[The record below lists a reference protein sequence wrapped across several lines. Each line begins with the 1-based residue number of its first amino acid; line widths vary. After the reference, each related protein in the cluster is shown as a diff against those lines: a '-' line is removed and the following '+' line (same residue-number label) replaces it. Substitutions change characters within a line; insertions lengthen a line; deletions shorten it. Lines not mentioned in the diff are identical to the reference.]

1 LRRKIGAAGWPRQS
15 GGGIWRAWRGGLVW
29 TARAAMQ
36 QGGIYLSGPPA

>member
-1 LRRKIGAAGWPRQS
+1 VTGV
-15 GGGIWRAWRGGLVW
+15 AWRLVW